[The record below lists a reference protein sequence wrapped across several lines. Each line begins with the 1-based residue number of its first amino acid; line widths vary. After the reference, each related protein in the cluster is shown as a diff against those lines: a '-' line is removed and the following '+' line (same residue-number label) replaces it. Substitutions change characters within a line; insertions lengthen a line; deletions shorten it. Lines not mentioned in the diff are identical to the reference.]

1 MKIIID
7 ENIIFAKE
15 AFSPYGNVILK
26 SGREITK
33 SLVKDAD
40 ALITRSITQ
49 INSNLLSGSRVQF
62 IGTATTGID
71 HVNTDYLKKEGIGFA
86 NAAGCNSQAVAEYVF
101 TALTYISQTKQIPLL
116 DKTIGVI
123 GAGNIGSKVVKMS
136 KALGLKV
143 LINDPPLQRKT
154 KENIYCS
161 LKEALTADIIT
172 LHVPITYSGIDKT
185 FHLIDE
191 KQLTQIKKDTIFLN
205 SSRGPVVNNKTM
217 IKILK
222 SKNLTTIF
230 DVWENEPEISTT
242 LLSKVDIGTPHIAG
256 YSFEGKVNGTKMIY
270 DAFCKFFNLELSW
283 NPNLPEISNKE
294 IEINIVD
301 SIENALYQI
310 FKKVYPI
317 NEDSNQLKKM
327 VGLPKEMQSKYFDKL
342 RKEYRLRRELSNYTV
357 ILPSRNRSIKE
368 MLQNFGLNIIK
379 K

>member
-230 DVWENEPEISTT
+230 DVWENEPEISTI

-368 MLQNFGLNIIK
+368 MLQNFGLNIIEK
-379 K
+379 

>member
-205 SSRGPVVNNKTM
+205 SSRGPVVR
-217 IKILK
+217 
-222 SKNLTTIF
+222 SEERR
-230 DVWENEPEISTT
+230 V
-242 LLSKVDIGTPHIAG
+242 
-256 YSFEGKVNGTKMIY
+256 GKE
-270 DAFCKFFNLELSW
+270 C
-283 NPNLPEISNKE
+283 
-294 IEINIVD
+294 
-301 SIENALYQI
+301 
-310 FKKVYPI
+310 
-317 NEDSNQLKKM
+317 
-327 VGLPKEMQSKYFDKL
+327 
-342 RKEYRLRRELSNYTV
+342 R
-357 ILPSRNRSIKE
+357 SRWSPYH
-368 MLQNFGLNIIK
+368 
-379 K
+379 

>member
-230 DVWENEPEISTT
+230 DVWENEPEISTI

>member
-62 IGTATTGID
+62 IGTATIGID

-230 DVWENEPEISTT
+230 DVWENEPEISTI

-368 MLQNFGLNIIK
+368 MLQNFGLNIIEK
-379 K
+379 

>member
-62 IGTATTGID
+62 IGTATIGID

-283 NPNLPEISNKE
+283 NPNLPEISNKG

-368 MLQNFGLNIIK
+368 MLQNFGLNIIEK
-379 K
+379 